1 LLPWNGCAATNTSAF
16 NDDDGA
22 ATNGPGPGS
31 GGSGGSI
38 STGDGGFSFG
48 GGSQGGNS
56 GCAVTCSADFHQVVD
71 CNGIVLEQCSGL
83 EGCDASL
90 GTCTNACAAAVNN
103 KQSVGCEYYA
113 TDMETYSVNYCFAAF
128 VANTWNT
135 PVHLNVQFNGAT
147 LPVENFTRIPIGQ
160 GPTLTYQIYDNTAGL
175 APGEVAIMF
184 LSGITGGAPNCPV
197 STAATAGITGTGV
210 SPSFKVSTDVPVV
223 MYQINPYGGGSTAV
237 TGASLLLPTSAWDTN
252 YIAVNAYRSGPHPA
266 SLNIVAKEDNT
277 QITMLPIANVV
288 GGGGI
293 PPGSANGQMFFS
305 LNAGEHAQLTQLD
318 ELTGSVIESD
328 KPVGLMAGA
337 RCSYVPQGVYA
348 CDHLEQMIP
357 PVKALGHEHVG
368 VMHQSRSGEPG
379 VWRLIG
385 AVDGT
390 ELSWSADIGGPTTL
404 DQGEVAE
411 LSTQFAFT
419 VKSQDADH
427 PFILMS
433 HMSGGSTNGMN
444 GVGDADAVLA
454 VPPAQWLKSYVFFA
468 DPTYPRTNLVVIRA
482 HGKDGPFVDVHSE
495 CGGPLTG
502 WQDVGDYQ
510 YTRVDLTNGNFQD
523 VGGCSS
529 GRQRMFSNAPF
540 GVYVWGWGSPTTTP
554 NTEYVS
560 YGYPAG
566 MNVGLINN
574 LNIPPTP
581 K

>member
-1 LLPWNGCAATNTSAF
+1 
-16 NDDDGA
+16 
-22 ATNGPGPGS
+22 
-31 GGSGGSI
+31 
-38 STGDGGFSFG
+38 
-48 GGSQGGNS
+48 
-56 GCAVTCSADFHQVVD
+56 
-71 CNGIVLEQCSGL
+71 
-83 EGCDASL
+83 
-90 GTCTNACAAAVNN
+90 
-103 KQSVGCEYYA
+103 
-113 TDMETYSVNYCFAAF
+113 
-128 VANTWNT
+128 
-135 PVHLNVQFNGAT
+135 
-147 LPVENFTRIPIGQ
+147 
-160 GPTLTYQIYDNTAGL
+160 
-175 APGEVAIMF
+175 
-184 LSGITGGAPNCPV
+184 
-197 STAATAGITGTGV
+197 
-210 SPSFKVSTDVPVV
+210 
-223 MYQINPYGGGSTAV
+223 
-237 TGASLLLPTSAWDTN
+237 LLPTSAWDTN